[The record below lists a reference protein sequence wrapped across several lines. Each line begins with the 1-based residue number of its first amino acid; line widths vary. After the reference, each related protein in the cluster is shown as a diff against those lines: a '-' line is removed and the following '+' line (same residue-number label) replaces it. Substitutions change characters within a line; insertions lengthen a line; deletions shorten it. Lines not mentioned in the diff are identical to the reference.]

1 VSVALHDRL
10 TVASALRDA
19 AARIEASEACLL
31 LGHALGVP
39 RSSLVAHPERTLDG
53 SSQERFSALVA
64 RRVAGEPVAYI
75 VGEREFWS
83 MALRVTPAVLIPRP
97 ETELLVERA
106 LALVPQ
112 GTACS
117 ALEPGTGSGAV
128 AIAISRERPRARV
141 VATDLSEDALAVA
154 RFNAARHG
162 AVVEFARGDWL
173 AALGERRFDLIVCN
187 PPYVAS
193 GDPHLALGDL
203 RFEPRIALDGGRD
216 GLDCIRRVALEAY
229 TRLEPDGW
237 LVLEHG
243 YDQGSACR
251 DILAHRGYEDIRDFT
266 DLAGR
271 PRVCVGRSA
280 G

>member
-1 VSVALHDRL
+1 VSVALRDRL

-19 AARIEASEACLL
+19 AVRVDASEARLL

-39 RSSLVAHPERTLDG
+39 RSQLVAHPERTLDD
-53 SSQERFSALVA
+53 SSHDRFSALVA
-64 RRVAGEPVAYI
+64 RRAAGEPVAYI
-75 VGEREFWS
+75 VGEREFWGL
-83 MALRVTPAVLIPRP
+83 ALRVTPAVLIPRP

-106 LALVPQ
+106 LGLVPQ
-112 GTACS
+112 GTAGS
-117 ALEPGTGSGAV
+117 VLEPGTGSGAV
-128 AIAISRERPRARV
+128 AIAIARERPRARV

-162 AVVEFARGDWL
+162 AAVEFARGDWF
-173 AALGERRFDLIVCN
+173 AALGERRFDLIVSN

-193 GDPHLALGDL
+193 DDPHLALGDV

-216 GLDCIRRVALEAY
+216 GLDCIRRVALGAHA
-229 TRLEPDGW
+229 RLEPGGW
-237 LVLEHG
+237 LALEHG

-251 DILAHRGYEDIRDFT
+251 EILADRGYEDIRDYT

-271 PRVCVGRSA
+271 PRVCVGRRA